1 MTSKRVTSN
10 QRERRGL
17 AARVCVSAS
26 AILVA
31 CAALLWAAPAAAQDA
46 AAEALFNQGRDL
58 MKQKKFAEACEKFA
72 DSHELDPS
80 VGALLNLAD
89 CREQN
94 GQIASAWAAYRE
106 AASLAR
112 QRNDKKR
119 EQTAMDKAKK
129 LEGRLSY
136 LIIEV
141 PAETRVDGMILMRN
155 GEPVVSALWDEKV
168 PVDPG
173 KYVIR
178 VEAPGYEPA
187 EVEVN
192 VEARGGEARAQVPA
206 REPPPRPSEGGPGP
220 GQPSGGNEPDEGTPS
235 LTTDAPVADTGGMPT
250 GRKIAIGAG
259 ALGVVGLA
267 TGVVFGLRASSQWDD
282 AKAECVDGDFN
293 NCSTRGVSLQKD
305 AKSSATLATV
315 GVGVGV
321 AALAAGAVLWFLNPP
336 AADDSAEQALIEPVL
351 GPQSLGA
358 QVTLRF

>member
-1 MTSKRVTSN
+1 MTSAKRATSN

-17 AARVCVSAS
+17 ARRAYVHAS
-26 AILVA
+26 AILVV
-31 CAALLWAAPAAAQDA
+31 CAGLLATAPAAAQNA
-46 AAEALFNQGRDL
+46 AAEALFNQGREL
-58 MKQKKFAEACEKFA
+58 MKQKKFAEACEKFQ

-94 GQIASAWAAYRE
+94 GQIASAWATFRE

-136 LIIEV
+136 LVIEV
-141 PAETRVDGMILMRN
+141 PAEARVDGMILMRN

-178 VEAPGYEPA
+178 VEAPGYQPA
-187 EVEVN
+187 EVEVD
-192 VEARGGEARAQVPA
+192 VEARGGEARAQVPPLA
-206 REPPPRPSEGGPGP
+206 PAPRTAEGRDA
-220 GQPSGGNEPDEGTPS
+220 GQPPGDQPEGTPG
-235 LTTDAPVADTGGMPT
+235 LTAEAPTADTGGMPT
-250 GRKIAIGAG
+250 GRKIALGAG
-259 ALGVVGLA
+259 AVGVVGLA
-267 TGVVFGLRASSQWDD
+267 AGVVFGLRAGSQWDD
-282 AKAECVDGDFN
+282 AKAECVNGDFD
-293 NCSTRGVSLQKD
+293 NCSPRGVSLQKD
-305 AKSSATLATV
+305 AESSATLATV
-315 GVGVGV
+315 GVSVGV
-321 AALAAGAVLWFLNPP
+321 VALAAGAVLWFLNPP
-336 AADDSAEQALIEPVL
+336 PAEGEAEQALIEPVL

>member
-1 MTSKRVTSN
+1 MTSAKRATSN

-17 AARVCVSAS
+17 AARASIRAS
-26 AILVA
+26 AILVV
-31 CAALLWAAPAAAQDA
+31 CAALLAAAPAAAQDA
-46 AAEALFNQGRDL
+46 AAEALFNQGREL
-58 MKQKKFAEACEKFA
+58 MKEKKFAEACEKFQG
-72 DSHELDPS
+72 SHELDPS

-94 GQIASAWAAYRE
+94 GQIASAWATFRE

-119 EQTAMDKAKK
+119 EQTALDKAKK
-129 LEGRLSY
+129 LESRLSY
-136 LIIEV
+136 LVIEV
-141 PAETRVDGMILMRN
+141 PAEARVDGMILMRN

-178 VEAPGYEPA
+178 VEAPGYQPA
-187 EVEVN
+187 EIEVN
-192 VEARGGEARAQVPA
+192 VESRGGEARAHVPA
-206 REPPPRPSEGGPGP
+206 LEPAPRTAEDPGP
-220 GQPSGGNEPDEGTPS
+220 GQPSGDQPEGTPS
-235 LTTDAPVADTGGMPT
+235 LTAEAPATDTGMPT

-259 ALGVVGLA
+259 ALGVVSLA

-282 AKAECVDGDFN
+282 AKAECVDGNVN
-293 NCSTRGVSLQKD
+293 NCSPRGVALEKD
-305 AKSSATLATV
+305 ARSSATLATV

-336 AADDSAEQALIEPVL
+336 AADGGAEQALIEPVL